1 MVANINYST
10 LTDWRPRGYDDRRV
24 QPSSMEESRMARQPK
39 ESRWLYAP
47 ATAPVPDADWRV
59 SQDAVWLRTPVL
71 AHRDSLGSLIGRRCP
86 DHLTARDDITPS
98 VRRAVRKWIDSG
110 GDYAIIEAMA
120 RKLGR
125 DWSGLVYARRK
136 VAIAMPDDSKRIV
149 PATPALIAALQGL
162 PIYKGVVTSTTR
174 SLRAR
179 DELKILEG
187 AWLEAGKVE
196 LAGQIAAIGRAYV
209 RYR

>member
-1 MVANINYST
+1 
-10 LTDWRPRGYDDRRV
+10 
-24 QPSSMEESRMARQPK
+24 MARQPK
-39 ESRWLYAP
+39 EPHWLYAP

-59 SQDAVWLRTPVL
+59 SQDGVWLRTPVL
-71 AHRDSLGSLIGRRCP
+71 AHRDSPGSLIGRRCP
-86 DHLTARDDITPS
+86 DHLCAREDITTS
-98 VRRAVRKWIDSG
+98 TRRAVRQWLRNG

-120 RKLGR
+120 RKLER

-136 VAIAMPDDSKRIV
+136 VAIAMPDDGRRIV
-149 PATPALIAALQGL
+149 PATPPLMAALQRL
-162 PIYKGVVTSTTR
+162 PIYEGVVTSYAY

-179 DELKILEG
+179 DELRILED
-187 AWLEAGKVE
+187 AWLESGRVE